1 MQPGTGSSRD
11 LEVSFPPAG
20 RRSRS
25 CESHVGAVR
34 DLGCVVSPRALSR
47 GSAAG
52 SPLGSSRGSP
62 RGKSES
68 RSCGLPWPLEGAS
81 SQEWQPQVDDGADFS
96 ELPDSDPDIQD
107 YSAATQGM
115 EREMA
120 ACVSASAMDLPASIF
135 GAAMALSMEAYYHSI
150 TGDTFVVIQAV
161 VTYFACLAGIGAQWF
176 ILVTVRLYLMRPA
189 VLKVRD
195 IYHTYHREFVDQLT
209 GEIDLL
215 RFEGADKDFQRQL
228 CEMPLANSSFCF
240 IILAVWSGCITTD
253 LLETIKYM
261 YAWFSLEAAQD
272 GKPIATFEG
281 RERRLVIKRC
291 SEKMKAL
298 IFVTILIPKMI
309 ISTFCWWIGC
319 RWLIATTSYQEF
331 LLNSVALAFV
341 LDIDEM
347 IYYCSLTRSTQRW
360 VESHCV
366 TLPYAA
372 HHVTSDSVMYRKRR
386 IGFNLVHMTIAWT
399 FMVGAPI
406 MYMSRQQMLPDYE
419 WDVAGPCAKYYS
431 EIFTGLD
438 AMHNL
443 MNMRF
448 GD

>member
-1 MQPGTGSSRD
+1 MDRN
-11 LEVSFPPAG
+11 
-20 RRSRS
+20 RSCDRS
-25 CESHVGAVR
+25 CE
-34 DLGCVVSPRALSR
+34 
-47 GSAAG
+47 
-52 SPLGSSRGSP
+52 
-62 RGKSES
+62 
-68 RSCGLPWPLEGAS
+68 LPWQS
-81 SQEWQPQVDDGADFS
+81 SDAGQESYGMLPARTWQVGQLAEAGGGPAHEPYDS
-96 ELPDSDPDIQD
+96 DSDPEDQE
-107 YSAATQGM
+107 YEHAAASM
-115 EREMA
+115 ERWLVSHEYIEM
-120 ACVSASAMDLPASIF
+120 PESIF
-135 GAAMALSMEAYYHSI
+135 GAAMALSFQAYYHSAKK
-150 TGDTFVVIQAV
+150 DAFVHLQALVTFA
-161 VTYFACLAGIGAQWF
+161 ACMLGIAAQWI
-176 ILVTVRLYLMRPA
+176 ILYTVRLYLMRPA
-189 VLKVRD
+189 VMATRELYAR
-195 IYHTYHREFVDQLT
+195 YHEDYLDALT
-209 GEIDLL
+209 GEIDI
-215 RFEGADKDFQRQL
+215 RKFEACTDEEFKEKICQ
-228 CEMPLANSSFCF
+228 MPLANPSFCF
-240 IILAVWSGCITTD
+240 ILLAVWSGFVIID
-253 LLETIKYM
+253 VYETIRYM
-261 YAWFSLEAAQD
+261 YAWGGMKSP
-272 GKPIATFEG
+272 KPG
-281 RERRLVIKRC
+281 RPLAVFDPQRGRFAMKRC
-291 SEKMKAL
+291 SMKLKAV
-298 IFVTILIPKMI
+298 IFLTILLPKLCI
-309 ISTFCWWIGC
+309 AVLCWWVGC